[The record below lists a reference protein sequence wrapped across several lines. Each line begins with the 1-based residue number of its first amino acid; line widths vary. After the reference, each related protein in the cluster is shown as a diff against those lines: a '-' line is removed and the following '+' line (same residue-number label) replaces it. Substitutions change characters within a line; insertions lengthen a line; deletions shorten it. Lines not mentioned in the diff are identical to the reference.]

1 MEKLEKESLF
11 HNEKIIYK
19 TVNGV
24 KIMRDVKRI
33 EPFMNEMADIWKESF
48 PDWRF
53 GQLMFNFFSALG
65 DPFYYE
71 EEELMVAF
79 RAYSRGEDPRE
90 AVKKSRGTV

>member
-33 EPFMNEMADIWKESF
+33 EPFMNEMVDIWKERF
-48 PDWRF
+48 PV
-53 GQLMFNFFSALG
+53 G
-65 DPFYYE
+65 
-71 EEELMVAF
+71 
-79 RAYSRGEDPRE
+79 
-90 AVKKSRGTV
+90 